1 MNKPKQKD
9 YAVGYAKPPEHTRF
23 QAGQSGNPKGRPK
36 GSLNL
41 ATAVNR
47 ALKEKVI
54 VVENGERKS
63 ITKLDA
69 AIKGL
74 VNRAVK
80 GDAKA
85 TQQLLALGP
94 LVGIDTG
101 AGTPAL
107 DANDAAVMASLAQ
120 RLGITAPKPETPSK
134 APKPTPKP
142 TPKPKARS

>member
-1 MNKPKQKD
+1 MTTKKTD
-9 YAVGYAKPPEHTRF
+9 YAVGYGKPPEHSRF

-47 ALKEKVI
+47 ALREKII
-54 VVENGERKS
+54 VTANGRRKS
-63 ITKLDA
+63 MTKLDV

-85 TQQLLALGP
+85 MQQLLGLGP
-94 LVGIDTG
+94 LVGIE
-101 AGTPAL
+101 AESGTPAI

-120 RLGITAPKPETPSK
+120 RLGIAPTKHSTDE
-134 APKPTPKP
+134 
-142 TPKPKARS
+142 

>member
-1 MNKPKQKD
+1 MSQKKPD
-9 YAVGYAKPPEHTRF
+9 YVVGYGKPPEHSRF

-47 ALKEKVI
+47 ALKEKVT
-54 VVENGERKS
+54 VVENGTRKS

-69 AIKGL
+69 AVKGL

-85 TQQLLALGP
+85 MQQLLALGP
-94 LVGIDTG
+94 LVGIET
-101 AGTPAL
+101 ATGTPAM

-120 RLGITAPKPETPSK
+120 RLGITTRKNDTSDD
-134 APKPTPKP
+134 
-142 TPKPKARS
+142 

>member
-1 MNKPKQKD
+1 MSHKKTD
-9 YAVGYAKPPEHTRF
+9 YAVGYGKPPEHSRF

-47 ALKEKVI
+47 ALLEKV
-54 VVENGERKS
+54 VVIENGRRKS
-63 ITKLDA
+63 LTKLDV

-85 TQQLLALGP
+85 MQQLLSLGS
-94 LVGIDTG
+94 LVGMESTG
-101 AGTPAL
+101 ATPAL

-120 RLGITAPKPETPSK
+120 RLGITTRKNDA
-134 APKPTPKP
+134 ADD
-142 TPKPKARS
+142 

>member
-1 MNKPKQKD
+1 MSKPSKNG
-9 YAVGYAKPPEHTRF
+9 YAVGYGKPPEHTRF

-47 ALKEKVI
+47 ALKEKIV
-54 VVENGERKS
+54 VVENGARKS

-69 AIKGL
+69 AVKGL

-107 DANDAAVMASLAQ
+107 DANDAAVMAGLVQ
-120 RLGITAPKPETPSK
+120 RLGISTGKPVTPTK
-134 APKPTPKP
+134 APKPTPPRTSRK
-142 TPKPKARS
+142 

>member
-1 MNKPKQKD
+1 MSKDKPD
-9 YAVGYAKPPEHTRF
+9 YAVGYGKPPEHTRF

-47 ALKEKVI
+47 ALKEKV
-54 VVENGERKS
+54 VVTEHGRRRT

-85 TQQLLALGP
+85 MQQMLSLAP

-107 DANDAAVMASLAQ
+107 DANDAAVMANLAQ
-120 RLGITAPKPETPSK
+120 RLGI
-134 APKPTPKP
+134 PTHKKD
-142 TPKPKARS
+142 TSDE

>member
-1 MNKPKQKD
+1 MTTKKPD
-9 YAVGYAKPPEHTRF
+9 YAVGYGKPPEYSRF
-23 QAGQSGNPKGRPK
+23 QTGQSGNPKGRPK

-47 ALKEKVI
+47 ALREKVI
-54 VVENGERKS
+54 VVENGRRKS

-69 AIKGL
+69 AVTQM

-85 TQQLLALGP
+85 MQQMLSLGP
-94 LVGIDTG
+94 LVGIETA

-120 RLGITAPKPETPSK
+120 RLGIAPSK
-134 APKPTPKP
+134 KTSPDE
-142 TPKPKARS
+142 

>member
-1 MNKPKQKD
+1 MSQKKTD
-9 YAVGYAKPPEHTRF
+9 YAVGYGKPPEHSRF

-47 ALKEKVI
+47 ALKEKVV
-54 VVENGERKS
+54 VVEHGRRKTV
-63 ITKLDA
+63 TKLDA

-80 GDAKA
+80 GDPKA
-85 TQQLLALGP
+85 MQQMLSLGF
-94 LVGIDTG
+94 LVGAEAG

-107 DANDAAVMASLAQ
+107 DANDAAVMAGLAQ
-120 RLGITAPKPETPSK
+120 RLGITTRNNDTK
-134 APKPTPKP
+134 AE
-142 TPKPKARS
+142 

>member
-1 MNKPKQKD
+1 MTTKKTD
-9 YAVGYAKPPEHTRF
+9 YVVGYGKPPEDTRF

-47 ALKEKVI
+47 ALREKV
-54 VVENGERKS
+54 VVTENGRRKS
-63 ITKLDA
+63 LTKLDV

-85 TQQLLALGP
+85 MQQLLSLGS
-94 LVGIDTG
+94 LVGMESTG
-101 AGTPAL
+101 ATPVL

-120 RLGITAPKPETPSK
+120 RLGIAPTKHSTDE
-134 APKPTPKP
+134 
-142 TPKPKARS
+142 